1 MIQINEVELASNL
14 ASKATENEILVVEN
28 DKYPDYQY
36 DCDLVVE
43 DDESGCYIYKDDVQ
57 DVFNRW
63 YDYYYAEIME
73 IAGK

>member
-14 ASKATENEILVVEN
+14 ASKATIREFGIIDGRLAT
-28 DKYPDYQY
+28 
-36 DCDLVVE
+36 E
-43 DDESGCYIYKDDVQ
+43 DDITILDGGSDCYIYTDEAQ
-57 DVFNRW
+57 DIFNRW